1 MTPTLDGHDTHHGKT
16 WTDDKLACAYEVISI
31 KATEG
36 TLFVDPTFA
45 HRWQTLRARAV
56 RYRCA
61 YWWARPNK
69 PIGPQFELFK
79 AQIDKQGG
87 LGIGEF
93 TMLDAERTDLV
104 NVPDG
109 SPAEYLSRAQVDEA
123 LALVEA
129 EWPGRNT
136 IYCSAVS
143 FPEFIRWRA
152 ANPDYPLW
160 FPRWPNLNSPAS
172 IAAAWDA
179 ISRNGAVLWQW
190 TNSANV
196 PGIVGR
202 IDGDMIIDRRRLDEI
217 TNQTA
222 TAKPQEDL
230 VKIIIKDDG
239 DPAQFAV
246 AGLDAVWLQNEAD
259 AAAVAAANGIAPT
272 PTVVAAASL
281 AGLVLHGDLPHYADQ
296 WAGARTTAADFAA
309 VES

>member
-1 MTPTLDGHDTHHGKT
+1 MIPTLDGHDTHHGKT
-16 WTDDKLACAYEVISI
+16 WVNDELACAYEVISI

-36 TLFVDPTFA
+36 TTFVDPTFER
-45 HRWQTLRARAV
+45 RWQVLRTHAV

-69 PIGPQFELFK
+69 PIEPQFQLFK
-79 AQIDKQGG
+79 AQIDKAGG

-109 SPAEYLSRAQVDEA
+109 SPPEYLSRAQVEEA

-136 IYCSAVS
+136 IYCSAAS

-152 ANPDYPLW
+152 ANPTFPLW

-172 IAAAWDA
+172 LAASWDA

-190 TNSANV
+190 SDNVTV
-196 PGIVGR
+196 PGIGEH
-202 IDGDMIIDRRRLDEI
+202 IDGDMIVDRRALDQL
-217 TNQTA
+217 TAQTE
-222 TAKPQEDL
+222 TPKPQEDQ

-272 PTVVAAASL
+272 PATVPAAAL
-281 AGLVLHGDLPHYADQ
+281 AGLVLHGEIPHYADQ
-296 WAGARTTAADFAA
+296 WTGPRTTAADFAA
-309 VES
+309 VTS